1 MALQRAV
8 SGARAKVLIN
18 NQEVGWATGV
28 DITETIDQLPVEV
41 LGEID
46 VVEHEPNRR
55 TVTVSVRAIRILKKS
70 AQAMGIWPRG
80 ETADVINFP
89 PMDLMV
95 YDVVGNAPI
104 DRVTGVKA
112 NSRQLSLDRA
122 GLYATNATFVARR
135 IYDEQE
141 S

>member
-1 MALQRAV
+1 MALQRGV

-28 DITETIDQLPVEV
+28 DITENIDQLPVEV
-41 LGEID
+41 LGDID

-55 TVTVSVRAIRILKKS
+55 TVTVSVRTLRILKKS
-70 AQAMGIWPRG
+70 LQAMGIWPRG
-80 ETADVINFP
+80 GTADVINFP

-95 YDVVGNAPI
+95 YDAVGDAPI

-112 NSRQLSLDRA
+112 NSRQLALDRA
-122 GLYATNATFVARR
+122 GLYSTNASFVARR
-135 IYDEQE
+135 LYDEQE